1 MKSWKQISLRA
12 RILLLLVALVLTSM
26 AGGLVAM
33 WHSHQMDHLFSSV
46 LDTAVIGLQAAEELE
61 TALVRQKGL
70 TTYYFLDGNSDWLK
84 QLEQLNESF
93 NTWLKKARVSALTG
107 EERSIL
113 SQIESEYLR
122 YVFARDQVIELYKAD
137 EREAGAKRHWEVRQE
152 FFAIQALC
160 EQYKEINQ
168 ERISLARTQSRA
180 EAWVINKMA
189 FVAIPCVL
197 LLGVLLAYVLL
208 NQVLRPIRQLAT
220 GVTAG
225 DIGIRLPDEVKALRS
240 RMDSLIDH
248 VDQTEMQLEESREHL
263 LQAEKLA
270 VVGKLA
276 AGVAHTIRNP
286 LTSVNMRL
294 FSLERTLEL
303 SPTQQEDFE
312 VISEEIRRLDTIVQ
326 NFLEFS
332 RPPKLKMQ
340 KISPSDVV
348 DMSLQLLRHRLES
361 YRVQVEV
368 ERQRRL
374 PQIEADPEQL
384 KEALINLLVNAC
396 EAVGDG
402 GSIVIREE
410 EGVAEPLGQVVVI
423 RVSDNGPGIPE
434 SIQEKLFQPF
444 FSTKEEGTG
453 LGLSIA
459 FRIVEEHGGWLSL
472 KSREGGGATFVITLP
487 SKEEV
492 VWPRS

>member
-312 VISEEIRRLDTIVQ
+312 VISEEIRRLSSGIGW
-326 NFLEFS
+326 
-332 RPPKLKMQ
+332 
-340 KISPSDVV
+340 
-348 DMSLQLLRHRLES
+348 SL
-361 YRVQVEV
+361 
-368 ERQRRL
+368 
-374 PQIEADPEQL
+374 
-384 KEALINLLVNAC
+384 
-396 EAVGDG
+396 
-402 GSIVIREE
+402 
-410 EGVAEPLGQVVVI
+410 
-423 RVSDNGPGIPE
+423 
-434 SIQEKLFQPF
+434 
-444 FSTKEEGTG
+444 TG
-453 LGLSIA
+453 
-459 FRIVEEHGGWLSL
+459 FR
-472 KSREGGGATFVITLP
+472 
-487 SKEEV
+487 
-492 VWPRS
+492 